1 MDMAIT
7 THALG
12 DQLRDW
18 RRRRRL
24 SQLDLALDAEISAR
38 HLSFVETG
46 RSRPSRDMVLRL
58 AERLGVPLRERNAML
73 LAAGFAPAFESKRL
87 DDPELEPARRAVQ
100 RLIDAHV
107 PYPALAVDR
116 HWNLVM
122 QNRVVPLLLGGVA
135 PALLEPPVNVL
146 RLSLHPE
153 GLAPNIVNLAEWKSH
168 LLDRLGGQI
177 AASGDPALER
187 LLDELKSYPAPA
199 RTGPAEPAPLLV
211 PMTLRSP
218 AGLLSFFS
226 TTTVFGTPT
235 EVTLSEI
242 AIESFFP
249 ADGET
254 AKALQAMAKKIS
266 GGRRD
271 RKKRQARP

>member
-1 MDMAIT
+1 
-7 THALG
+7 
-12 DQLRDW
+12 
-18 RRRRRL
+18 
-24 SQLDLALDAEISAR
+24 
-38 HLSFVETG
+38 
-46 RSRPSRDMVLRL
+46 
-58 AERLGVPLRERNAML
+58 ML
-73 LAAGFAPAFESKRL
+73 LAAGFAPAFEAKRL
-87 DDPELEPARRAVQ
+87 DDPALEPARLAVQ
-100 RLIDAHV
+100 RLIDAHA

-122 QNRVVPLLLGGVA
+122 QNRVVPLLLDAVA

-146 RLSLHPE
+146 RLSLHPD

-168 LLDRLGGQI
+168 LLDRLKGQI
-177 AASGDPALER
+177 AASGDPVLER

-199 RTGPAEPAPLLV
+199 RTGPVEATPLLV

-218 AGLLSFFS
+218 AGSLSFFS

-254 AKALQAMAKKIS
+254 AKALQAMAEKI
-266 GGRRD
+266 
-271 RKKRQARP
+271 